1 MENISCR
8 KVSLTVPDTETSQ
21 GLQTG
26 KGRHSY
32 GTLFVVFVVS
42 FEKETEIMKDFTDV
56 LPRKFL
62 SSSSHPDLP
71 LSEKRLETPSSVTTF
86 GLVECWNSWSK

>member
-1 MENISCR
+1 
-8 KVSLTVPDTETSQ
+8 
-21 GLQTG
+21 
-26 KGRHSY
+26 
-32 GTLFVVFVVS
+32 
-42 FEKETEIMKDFTDV
+42 MKDFTDV